1 VLNLC
6 LSMAHAKQATGP
18 TDDVEVMFRHPGFLI
33 RRAQQIAVSSFVKH
47 YGYAGITS
55 TQLGIL
61 KAVQRWPGIDQV
73 GVGRVLGL
81 DRTTAATSVA
91 TLAGEKLLDRRRD
104 PADKRRRTL
113 YITPAADRVIA
124 KLGDTSESA
133 NEMLSVFSK
142 EDARTFMRL
151 LEHFVRSSNETMRI
165 PMNMALAG
173 RANGVLPAPAKRKRS
188 RI

>member
-1 VLNLC
+1 
-6 LSMAHAKQATGP
+6 MAHAKRAGGSA
-18 TDDVEVMFRHPGFLI
+18 DDVEVMFRHPGFLI

-47 YGYAGITS
+47 YGYTGVTS

-91 TLAGEKLLDRRRD
+91 TLAGEKLLERRRD

-113 YITPAADRVIA
+113 YITPAALRVIT

-133 NEMLSVFSK
+133 NEMLSVFSRK
-142 EDARTFMRL
+142 DAETFMRL
-151 LEHFVRSSNETMRI
+151 LEHFVRSSNETIRI
-165 PMNMALAG
+165 PMNM
-173 RANGVLPAPAKRKRS
+173 PAAAKRMRT
-188 RI
+188 